1 MARVKDLHRRW
12 SRDSAYTTAY
22 DALAGEFRLAQLL
35 IATRARAGLSQA
47 ELATRMKT
55 SQSYVARLESGRV
68 RPSSDA
74 LARFAKAT
82 GTKLRISFE
91 PVTGAAVAKRA

>member
-12 SRDSAYTTAY
+12 SRDSAYTSAY
-22 DALAGEFRLAQLL
+22 DAFAGEFGLAQLL

-47 ELATRMKT
+47 ELAARMQT

-82 GTKLRISFE
+82 GTQLRISFE
-91 PVTGAAVAKRA
+91 PMTRGAVARRA